1 MFSLCELFM
10 SSARSCTCMKH
21 AQFEK
26 KAFHVPKI
34 TQICRANR
42 DFGRLRG
49 KCCYSLGH
57 GNRSDE
63 NFRVFNRNTDV
74 RHIAW
79 SPSYERLSHCI
90 NNNSFPE
97 CFIVLFGYFLRVPK
111 VRVFI
116 QTFSLAKSRST
127 NSSNFRESS
136 EQ

>member
-1 MFSLCELFM
+1 MRSLRKKHFMFPKSPKYAEQIEILAVYEKSVATRWRM
-10 SSARSCTCMKH
+10 ETEAMKISVYLTLTLTLNPSTNYDLTETLT
-21 AQFEK
+21 F
-26 KAFHVPKI
+26 
-34 TQICRANR
+34 
-42 DFGRLRG
+42 D
-49 KCCYSLGH
+49 
-57 GNRSDE
+57 
-63 NFRVFNRNTDV
+63 
-74 RHIAW
+74 IAW

-136 EQ
+136 EP